1 MARRPRPLTPLA
13 PAPELRKAKPR
24 PWLRLTDT
32 ERNRLQRRVDEFLVY
47 AMIRRERSS
56 FDAVTE

>member
-1 MARRPRPLTPLA
+1 MATGPQPLAPLA
-13 PAPELRKAKPR
+13 PAPELPKAKLR

-47 AMIRRERSS
+47 AMIRRERNV
-56 FDAVTE
+56 FDAITE